1 MNSVE
6 YNIDNMSD
14 ASKVKKVIEYSFNP
28 DKLMDFLTTIEVTEA
43 NRLVK
48 LALAEETLNNTA
60 YQNLTRIRT
69 EIALFRLNS
78 LQKDVNENILV
89 RNAPAEEEV
98 MSEEEMMPADAMPTE
113 KELAEEKKK
122 AKKRK
127 RKKVEE
133 PAVEKKFSVRTDEE
147 RANTRKFSKHGI
159 VSEEEK
165 QEEEAKRRAR
175 EIEEHE
181 GPRRK
186 LSIREAE
193 EIIAEKK
200 NEVVQLRTRV
210 PVTINNV
217 DIAANTV
224 IRVPKKIAPA
234 LVETG
239 NYDWVVE

>member
-1 MNSVE
+1 MSSVE

-14 ASKVKKVIEYSFNP
+14 ASKVRKVIEFSFNP
-28 DKLMDFLTTIEVTEA
+28 DKLMDFLTTIEVGEA

-89 RNAPAEEEV
+89 RGETDTDEIMAEEE
-98 MSEEEMMPADAMPTE
+98 MLPADAVPTE
-113 KELAEEKKK
+113 KEREEEKKK

-133 PAVEKKFSVRTDEE
+133 PVLEKKFSVRTDEE
-147 RANTRKFSKHGI
+147 RANTRKFSKHG
-159 VSEEEK
+159 VMSEEEK
-165 QEEEAKRRAR
+165 VEEEKRRKAK
-175 EIEEHE
+175 EIEEHT

-210 PVTINNV
+210 PVTINKV

-224 IRVPKKIAPA
+224 IRVPKKVAPA

-239 NYDWVVE
+239 NYDWVEE

>member
-1 MNSVE
+1 MSDVD

-14 ASKVKKVIEYSFNP
+14 ASKVRKVIQYSFNP
-28 DKLMDFLTTIEVTEA
+28 DKLMDFLTTIEVAEA

-89 RNAPAEEEV
+89 RGTTEDQDIIP
-98 MSEEEMMPADAMPTE
+98 EEEMLPADAIPTE
-113 KELAEEKKK
+113 KEREEEKKK

-147 RANTRKFSKHGI
+147 RANTRKFAKHG
-159 VSEEEK
+159 VMSEEEK
-165 QEEEAKRRAR
+165 QEEESKRKAK
-175 EIEEHE
+175 EVKEHT

-210 PVTINNV
+210 AVTINKV
-217 DIAANTV
+217 DIAANTI
-224 IRVPKKIAPA
+224 IRVPKKIAPS

-239 NYDWVVE
+239 NYDWVEE